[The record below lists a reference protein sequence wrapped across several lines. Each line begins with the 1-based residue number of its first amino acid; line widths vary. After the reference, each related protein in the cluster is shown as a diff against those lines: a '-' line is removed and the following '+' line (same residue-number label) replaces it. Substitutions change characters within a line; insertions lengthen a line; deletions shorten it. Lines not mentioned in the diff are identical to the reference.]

1 MTGGFWYCFIY
12 CILRFVLFF
21 YHPVL
26 HVKGRENIPPDG
38 SYVIC
43 PNHSGLM
50 DPVWVI
56 IAMRIGHIPRIMAKK
71 ELMEK
76 PVLGW
81 ILAHIG
87 VIGVDRGNADIHA
100 IKEGLRCLKN
110 GQQLLIFPEGT
121 RKKPGKTV
129 TAKRGAVTLAQRT
142 DVPILPVYLTE
153 KRRPFGPMTCVFGE
167 PYHLDFGGQ
176 KPTDEQL
183 EAATQELMEKIY
195 RMGEQI

>member
-1 MTGGFWYCFIY
+1 MTDGFRYCLIY
-12 CILRFVLFF
+12 CVLRFVLFF

-26 HVKGRENIPPDG
+26 HVKGRENIPQSG
-38 SYVIC
+38 NYVIC

-50 DPVWVI
+50 DPIWVL
-56 IAMRIGHIPRIMAKK
+56 IAMRLGHIPRIMAKK
-71 ELMEK
+71 ELMSK

-81 ILAHIG
+81 FLRSIG

-100 IKEGLRCLKN
+100 IKEGLRCLKD

-129 TAKRGAVTLAQRT
+129 TPKRGALTLAYRT
-142 DVPILPVYLTE
+142 DSLILPVYLTE
-153 KRRPFGPMTCVFGE
+153 KRRPFSPLTCVFGA
-167 PYHLDFGGQ
+167 PYKLDFGGK

-183 EAATQELMEKIY
+183 EAATQQLMEKIY
-195 RMGEQI
+195 GMGAEK